1 MHRHSQLEVH
11 LVPEKSC
18 WVALPP
24 AYVARLLEGQSP
36 IPLVLQL
43 TSASGISPLG
53 DLHATVGIPT
63 FLMSTH
69 PAAGCPSHSWQ
80 PMACRTRTGGK
91 KLVCGLVRGSQ
102 HEQGSGGAC
111 RSG

>member
-1 MHRHSQLEVH
+1 MEFLDNFVSQQESRRCVEHICGLLLHPTQPCAQLMYVIHRHSQLEIR

-43 TSASGISPLG
+43 TSASGTGSSSQSNP
-53 DLHATVGIPT
+53 
-63 FLMSTH
+63 
-69 PAAGCPSHSWQ
+69 HS
-80 PMACRTRTGGK
+80 
-91 KLVCGLVRGSQ
+91 L
-102 HEQGSGGAC
+102 
-111 RSG
+111 